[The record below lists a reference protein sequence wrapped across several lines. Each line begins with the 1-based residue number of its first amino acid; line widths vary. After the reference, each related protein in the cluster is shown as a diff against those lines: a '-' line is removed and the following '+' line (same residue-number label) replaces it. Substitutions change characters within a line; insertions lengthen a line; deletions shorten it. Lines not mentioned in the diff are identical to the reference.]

1 MYKGPE
7 LLERAAVT
15 SVAFYIYED
24 QRKNSNRGLSTLK
37 TYSLAAVRCCAPK
50 VILHS
55 ENVCVNLVYRRSLCV
70 VMSFGFKQPNSL
82 MDSLSIE
89 HIDSIVT
96 AVKRSVREYI

>member
-1 MYKGPE
+1 MYRAPE
-7 LLERAAVT
+7 LLERAAAT

-24 QRKNSNRGLSTLK
+24 QCKYSNRGLPALK
-37 TYSLAAVRCCAPK
+37 TYSLAAVRCCASK
-50 VILHS
+50 IVLHS
-55 ENVCVNLVYRRSLCV
+55 KNVCVNLVYRGSLCM
-70 VMSFGFKQPNSL
+70 VMSFGFKRPNSL